1 MNRTKQF
8 LAFGNIAAFL
18 MLFLPLNIWATVG
31 KKDSSAAPAQE
42 KRLLLAPQAHL
53 QLATQAI
60 WGDSVEAVVTVA
72 VPDSCKFQRYF
83 CWFEAN
89 TAVRF
94 VTIPRYQWALQR
106 DSLKVLSFIPLQI
119 RLARQSFTASAQ
131 PPVIKIHYQ
140 NMDHP
145 AKLTGAA
152 TLELRLD
159 EKLAPIVASQVDSNL
174 VSASAA
180 DSSQLALSVTASPA
194 SMDST
199 ATANGSSSFGIFYI
213 ALAILLIFLFG
224 GLSWL
229 MTWSQRRRFQKIEA
243 KTTAMAFPHLQH
255 LQPSAPPAVDD
266 NDRPVASED
275 TVRQQDFNE
284 TPAPYT
290 PAASTANLPAV
301 MSHNGHAD
309 LSMIL
314 AQLHELNLR
323 LQRVIANQ
331 QEANQRLAQMTAGAT
346 LETPQAPGQLAL
358 FDILN
363 DGAPIRFNPSSNL
376 RLFFANTENHDDT
389 VVAELPATNGNGHSG
404 VDSLPA
410 AGDDI
415 LLH

>member
-18 MLFLPLNIWATVG
+18 MLFLPLNVWATVG
-31 KKDSSAAPAQE
+31 KKDSTAAPASE
-42 KRLLLAPQAHL
+42 KRLVLSPQAYL
-53 QLATQAI
+53 QLATEAI

-106 DSLKVLSFIPLQI
+106 DSLKILSFVPLQI
-119 RLARQSFTASAQ
+119 RLARQSFTASTQ

-159 EKLAPIVASQVDSNL
+159 EKLAPIVASQADSNL

-180 DSSQLALSVTASPA
+180 DSSQVALSATAPPASLDSPA
-194 SMDST
+194 T
-199 ATANGSSSFGIFYI
+199 ATGSGSFGIFYV
-213 ALAILLIFLFG
+213 ALAIVLIFLFG

-255 LQPSAPPAVDD
+255 LQPSAPAVDD
-266 NDRPVASED
+266 NDSPVASED

-284 TPAPYT
+284 APTPYA

-301 MSHNGHAD
+301 MPHNGHAD
-309 LSMIL
+309 LSTIL

-323 LQRVIANQ
+323 LQQVIANQ
-331 QEANQRLAQMTAGAT
+331 QEANQRLAHMTAGAT
-346 LETPQAPGQLAL
+346 LETPEAPSQLAL

-376 RLFFANTENHDDT
+376 RLLFANTENHDDA

-404 VDSLPA
+404 AGSLPA
-410 AGDDI
+410 AADDI